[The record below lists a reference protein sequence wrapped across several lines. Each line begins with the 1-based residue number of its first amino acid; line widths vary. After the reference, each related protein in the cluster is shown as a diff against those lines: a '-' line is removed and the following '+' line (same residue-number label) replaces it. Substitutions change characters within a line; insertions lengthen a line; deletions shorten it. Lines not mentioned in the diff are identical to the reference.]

1 MMKSKSFVSK
11 LLLTIGL
18 PVAVVLIAAI
28 SVSLYVV
35 NQTVSDGSELA
46 SVQNSM
52 LLIFGI
58 GLVITVLVIVFA
70 AKGISHKIAHLAEM
84 TGRLARGD
92 IDVALNP
99 EAQNAGDQ
107 LDELSIGLFA
117 IAENIKY
124 QSQAARKMADGDLA
138 VEILPISDKDLL
150 GNSLVSIRNSAS
162 RFKNDT
168 AMLVD
173 LAKKG
178 IFDKSD
184 EAKDLP
190 GDFRTAILSANE
202 VMKIIVDKIEWY
214 EAILD
219 AIPFPVHVIDNDMNW
234 VFLNKTFADLMIANG
249 VVKNRDEA
257 CGMPCGSANASICNS
272 EACGIRRLVDQGLT
286 DSYFEWVGRHNK
298 QDTAY
303 LTNKK
308 GEKIGYV
315 EIVTDLTSIISVSNY
330 TNQEVK
336 RLAHN
341 LVKLAKGDLDFDMNI
356 QAAGE
361 YTAEVCAQFTEIG
374 RDLELVK
381 RSIGHLIDDAALIT
395 NAAIAGKL
403 EERADETKFEGSWKT
418 LIGDMNNILVEV
430 AKPIREVA
438 EVMDAISNGNLRVSV
453 NGDYAGEFDELKHS
467 VNNTANG
474 LKIIVGEISDVTGK
488 IGDGNLNIENVQSF
502 GGDFIDISN
511 ALNTIIDSLNEL
523 LGEINEAAIQVNAGA
538 TQVADGSQSLAQG
551 STEQASSIQELTASI
566 TEIADQT
573 KNNATDAN
581 KAQEL
586 STNVKENAAIGNA
599 QMTDMQNAMVEINQS
614 SEDISKIIK
623 VIDDIAFQTNILAL
637 NAAVEA
643 ARAGQHGKGF
653 AVVAEEVRTL
663 AARSAEAAKETTLMI
678 EGSINKVQQGTKIAD
693 QTASALTDIVD
704 GIAKVTDLVVNIAKA
719 SNEQATGISQVNTG
733 IEQVAMVVQNN
744 SATAEESAAAS
755 EELTGQAELLRE
767 TIGQF
772 KLRKAGAK
780 STSRKSTT
788 PAASK
793 PERSAGHAQPQI
805 ILDGFDMDASDKY

>member
-1 MMKSKSFVSK
+1 MKSKSLMSK

-18 PVAVVLIAAI
+18 PVAIIMIAAI
-28 SVSLYVV
+28 SISLYVV
-35 NQTVSDGSELA
+35 NNTVSDASELA
-46 SVQNSM
+46 GIQNSM

-58 GLVITVLVIVFA
+58 GLVIAVLVIVLA
-70 AKGISHKIAHLAEM
+70 AKGISNKMAHLAEM
-84 TGRLARGD
+84 INRIARGD
-92 IDVALNP
+92 IDILMKSDI
-99 EAQNAGDQ
+99 QNAGDQ
-107 LDELSIGLFA
+107 LDELGSGIYA

-124 QSQAARKMADGDLA
+124 QSETAKKMADGDLS
-138 VEILPISDKDLL
+138 VEIQPISDKDLL
-150 GNSLVSIRNSAS
+150 GNSLVSIRNSAG
-162 RFKNDT
+162 RFKSDT
-168 AMLVD
+168 ATLAD

-190 GDFRTAILSANE
+190 GDFRTAISSANE
-202 VMKIIVDKIEWY
+202 VMKIVVDKMEWY

-234 VFLNKTFADLMIANG
+234 TFLNKPFADLMIANG
-249 VVKNRDEA
+249 VVKNREAA
-257 CGMPCGSANASICNS
+257 CGMACSSANASICNTDG
-272 EACGIRRLVDQGLT
+272 CGIRRLVDQGLT
-286 DSYFEWVGRHNK
+286 DSYFEWVGRNNK

-308 GEKIGYV
+308 GEKVGYV

-330 TNQEVK
+330 RNQEIE

-381 RSIGHLIDDAALIT
+381 RSIGNLIDDAALIT
-395 NAAIAGKL
+395 KAAIAGKL
-403 EERADETKFEGSWKT
+403 EERADDTKFEGSWKT

-438 EVMDAISNGNLRVSV
+438 EVMDAISNGNLHVSV
-453 NGDYAGEFDELKHS
+453 NGDYEGEFDELKQS

-502 GGDFIDISN
+502 RGDFIDISN
-511 ALNTIIDSLNEL
+511 ALNTIINSLNEL
-523 LGEINEAAIQVNAGA
+523 LGNINEAAVQVNAGA
-538 TQVADGSQSLAQG
+538 NQVSDGSQSLAQG

-573 KNNATDAN
+573 KRNATDAN
-581 KAQEL
+581 QAQDL

-599 QMTDMQNAMVEINQS
+599 QMTEMQNAMVEINQS

-663 AARSAEAAKETTLMI
+663 AARSAEAAKETTVLI
-678 EGSINKVQQGTKIAD
+678 EGSIDKVEAGTKIAD
-693 QTASALTDIVD
+693 ETAVSLKEILNE
-704 GIAKVTDLVVNIAKA
+704 IEKVADLVGKIAQA
-719 SNEQATGISQVNTG
+719 SNDQASEIAQITTG
-733 IEQVAMVVQNN
+733 IEQVSLVVQTN

-755 EELTGQAELLRE
+755 EELSGQAEMLKQMVGTFRLKGKTR
-767 TIGQF
+767 TTAQ
-772 KLRKAGAK
+772 KP
-780 STSRKSTT
+780 STSQPKPQTER
-788 PAASK
+788 PAE
-793 PERSAGHAQPQI
+793 PVIE
-805 ILDGFDMDASDKY
+805 LDDFGFDADIDKY